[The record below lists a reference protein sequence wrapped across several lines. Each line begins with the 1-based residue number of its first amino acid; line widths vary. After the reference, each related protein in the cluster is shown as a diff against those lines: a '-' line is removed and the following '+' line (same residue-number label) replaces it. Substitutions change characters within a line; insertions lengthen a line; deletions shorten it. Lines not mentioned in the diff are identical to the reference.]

1 VDDGLVFA
9 QTIDGRLVALDADDG
24 TVAWTYDNQVP
35 ILTLRGTSSP
45 VVRDDIVYAGFANG
59 KVIAL
64 RAENGEPIWEHRV
77 MLPEGRSELERMV
90 DVDSS
95 PLISGAQVYVAAYQG
110 RVKGLSRTDGR
121 PLWEQEISSFLDLSE
136 GYGQVYV
143 VDDEDIIT
151 AIDQQSGEAVWTQ
164 ESFRRRKLTS
174 PLAFSNY
181 VVFGDEEGYLHVIA
195 QRDGRLLGRRKL
207 DGDGIR
213 SGIVI
218 EDTTFYVF
226 GNSGSLHAL
235 TIDLK

>member
-1 VDDGLVFA
+1 
-9 QTIDGRLVALDADDG
+9 
-24 TVAWTYDNQVP
+24 
-35 ILTLRGTSSP
+35 
-45 VVRDDIVYAGFANG
+45 VYAGFANG

>member
-1 VDDGLVFA
+1 
-9 QTIDGRLVALDADDG
+9 
-24 TVAWTYDNQVP
+24 
-35 ILTLRGTSSP
+35 
-45 VVRDDIVYAGFANG
+45 
-59 KVIAL
+59 
-64 RAENGEPIWEHRV
+64 
-77 MLPEGRSELERMV
+77 
-90 DVDSS
+90 
-95 PLISGAQVYVAAYQG
+95 
-110 RVKGLSRTDGR
+110 
-121 PLWEQEISSFLDLSE
+121 LWEQEISSFLDLSE